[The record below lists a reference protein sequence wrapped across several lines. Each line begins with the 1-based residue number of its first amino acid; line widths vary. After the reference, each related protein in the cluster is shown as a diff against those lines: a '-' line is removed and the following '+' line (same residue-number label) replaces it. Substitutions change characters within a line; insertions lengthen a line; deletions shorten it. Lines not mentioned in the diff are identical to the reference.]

1 MCKKMRLANWR
12 SRLWLCWMNEFSDRQ
27 WILLKHNITY
37 WHVDLG
43 ARKPTGRMAEERI
56 NRKLAAILAADVV
69 GYSRLMA
76 SDEEGTLAAL
86 KRHRQMVFEPA
97 VAAHHGRIVKLI
109 GDGTIVE
116 FASVVDA
123 VNCALSV
130 QRSGDPLPD
139 ESLHHPKII
148 LRIGINLGDVII
160 EGDDIYGDGVNIA
173 ARLESVAEPGGICI
187 SSIVN
192 ESIGNRIDVRFQD
205 GGQVNVK
212 NIDRPIRI
220 WRWHPGTVEAAVTNG
235 QRSTNGA
242 PQTHAAIA
250 VLPFTNMSGD
260 PEQEYFSDGISE
272 DIITDLSKIAGL
284 MVIARNSSF
293 TYKGRSVD
301 VRTVGR
307 ELGVQSVLEGSI
319 RRAGNRVRITAQ
331 LIDATSGGHLW
342 GDRYDRDLTD
352 IFEVQDDVTRRIVD
366 ALKVTLSPEEKERLA
381 DTKTP
386 DLAAYDYV
394 LRGREF
400 MLGNK
405 RNRETFEQAIT
416 YFNKALKHDPNY
428 SQAYACL
435 GFAHIFDYQNRW
447 TDDPDSSLVLA
458 KQYARQAIEKDPNE
472 PLGRCVSAMAASLE
486 KDLDRARSEIDVALS
501 LNPNFA
507 LAHNLRGS
515 NRIYSGK
522 PLEAI
527 PEIEQGMRLDPALS
541 SQFLHFLGMAY
552 LLAGKYETAAAVLK
566 QRIVLVPQTDFSR
579 ALLASALGHLGE
591 LEEAR
596 RVWGELKEINPN
608 YAFADHVDRQPFRR
622 VEDIE
627 RIADGL
633 RRASLLN

>member
-1 MCKKMRLANWR
+1 
-12 SRLWLCWMNEFSDRQ
+12 
-27 WILLKHNITY
+27 
-37 WHVDLG
+37 
-43 ARKPTGRMAEERI
+43 MAEERI
-56 NRKLAAILAADVV
+56 KRKLAALLATDVV

-130 QRSGDPLPD
+130 QRSGS
-139 ESLHHPKII
+139 SLQAENLHQPKIV

-173 ARLESVAEPGGICI
+173 ARLEPVAEPGGICI

-205 GGQVNVK
+205 DGQINVK

-220 WRWHPGTVEAAVTNG
+220 WRWRPDAHAPVTGGRHPNTDN
-235 QRSTNGA
+235 
-242 PQTHAAIA
+242 PQPHTAIA

-293 TYKGRSVD
+293 AYKGRSVD

-319 RRAGNRVRITAQ
+319 RRSGNRARITAQ

-342 GDRYDRDLTD
+342 GARYDRDLAD

-366 ALKVTLSPEEKERLA
+366 ALKVTLSPAEKERLA

-386 DLAAYDYV
+386 NLTAYDYV

-400 MLGNK
+400 MLGNERSRK
-405 RNRETFEQAIT
+405 TFEQATT
-416 YFNKALKHDPNY
+416 YFKKALEHDPDY

-447 TDDPDSSLVLA
+447 TDDPDSSLLLA
-458 KQYARQAIEKDPNE
+458 KQYARQAIDKDPNE
-472 PLGRCVSAMAASLE
+472 PLARCVSAMAASLE
-486 KDLDRARSEIDVALS
+486 KDLDQARSEIDVALS

-515 NRIYSGK
+515 NRIYSGQ

-527 PEIEQGMRLDPALS
+527 PELEQGMRLDPALS

-552 LLAGKYETAAAVLK
+552 LLAGKYETAAALLK
-566 QRIVLVPQTDFSR
+566 QRILLVPQTDFSR

-591 LEEAR
+591 FEEAR
-596 RVWGELKEINPN
+596 RIWGELKEINPS
-608 YAFADHVDRQPFRR
+608 YAFVEHVGRQPFRR
-622 VEDIE
+622 PEDVE

-633 RRASLLN
+633 RRGGLLN

>member
-1 MCKKMRLANWR
+1 L
-12 SRLWLCWMNEFSDRQ
+12 S
-27 WILLKHNITY
+27 
-37 WHVDLG
+37 
-43 ARKPTGRMAEERI
+43 MAEERI

-86 KRHRQMVFEPA
+86 KWHRQMVLEPA
-97 VAAHHGRIVKLI
+97 VAVHGGRIVKLM

-116 FASVVDA
+116 FTSVVDA

-130 QRSGDPLPD
+130 QRSGN
-139 ESLHHPKII
+139 SLQEENLHQPKIV

-173 ARLESVAEPGGICI
+173 ARLEPVAEPGGICI

-192 ESIGNRIDVRFQD
+192 ESIGNRIDVRFED

-220 WRWHPGTVEAAVTNG
+220 WRWHPGTAEAASTKR
-235 QRSTNGA
+235 QRSSNGA
-242 PQTHAAIA
+242 PRPHAAIA

-284 MVIARNSSF
+284 TVIARNSSF
-293 TYKGRSVD
+293 AYKGRSVD

-366 ALKVTLSPEEKERLA
+366 ALKVTLSPAEKERLA
-381 DTKTP
+381 ETKTSNP
-386 DLAAYDYV
+386 AAYDFL

-400 MLGNK
+400 MFGSE
-405 RNRETFEQAIT
+405 RNRKTFEQAIT
-416 YFNKALKHDPNY
+416 YFKKALEHDPNY

-435 GFAHIFDYQNRW
+435 GFAYNFDYQNRW
-447 TDDPDSSLVLA
+447 TDDPDSSLPVA
-458 KQYARQAIEKDPNE
+458 KQYARQAIEKDPSE
-472 PLGRCVSAMAASLE
+472 PLARCVSAMVASLE
-486 KDLDRARSEIDVALS
+486 KDLDQARSEIDAALS

-552 LLAGKYETAAAVLK
+552 LLAGKYETAAALLR

-591 LEEAR
+591 FEEAR
-596 RVWGELKEINPN
+596 RVWGELKQINPN
-608 YAFADHVDRQPFRR
+608 YEFAEHVGRQPFRR
-622 VEDIE
+622 AEDVE

-633 RRASLLN
+633 RKVQLLS